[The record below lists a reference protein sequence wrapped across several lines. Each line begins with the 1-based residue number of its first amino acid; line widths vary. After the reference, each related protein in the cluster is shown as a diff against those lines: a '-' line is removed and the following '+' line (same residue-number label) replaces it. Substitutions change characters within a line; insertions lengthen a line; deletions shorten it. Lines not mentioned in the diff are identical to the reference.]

1 MLDKIKEVKE
11 ARNALHCL
19 NLEAPGAVV
28 DNVIMKVEAA
38 FRAIQAQQGD
48 PADEA
53 ICATCCGLNRHPMDE
68 NSPCPKCGK

>member
-53 ICATCCGLNRHPMDE
+53 IETVHPKQHWSGYLPD
-68 NSPCPKCGK
+68 